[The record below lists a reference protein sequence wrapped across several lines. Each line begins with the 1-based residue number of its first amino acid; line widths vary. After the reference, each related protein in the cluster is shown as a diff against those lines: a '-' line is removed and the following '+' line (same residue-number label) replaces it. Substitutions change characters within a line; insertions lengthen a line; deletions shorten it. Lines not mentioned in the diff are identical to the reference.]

1 MFFYSKKKKHKQKGV
16 SENLRGISCKISTGP
31 KNRGGKSEMNK
42 QIKTLLIASMLFML
56 LKKKTKLLFK
66 LMLIVSFSS
75 FISEFFLLVV

>member
-1 MFFYSKKKKHKQKGV
+1 
-16 SENLRGISCKISTGP
+16 
-31 KNRGGKSEMNK
+31 MNK

-66 LMLIVSFSS
+66 LMLIVPFST

>member
-1 MFFYSKKKKHKQKGV
+1 
-16 SENLRGISCKISTGP
+16 
-31 KNRGGKSEMNK
+31 MNK